1 MKIEVINNEKTEINL
16 NMYSYVELDSF
27 IQKVEIN
34 NHIILFYDSPESKKK
49 IIYDYLAD
57 GVRKGMGLV
66 YVRTEETEAEIKEG
80 LSSRGID
87 YEPNIADGNIIVR
100 NYDQWYIEDGHVEPL
115 KIIDRWHGVDAHFK
129 SKGLGMR
136 ATGEV
141 SCFFEHD
148 KVRELLK
155 YEYALHKVL
164 TIPMDVICM
173 YSLKTIVDKGY
184 TEMIMPLVRAHGKAL
199 FTAEG
204 GTMMLEPEKVEDS
217 DLEKL
222 MDIVI

>member
-1 MKIEVINNEKTEINL
+1 
-16 NMYSYVELDSF
+16 MYSYVELDTF
-27 IQKVEIN
+27 IQEVELN
-34 NHIILFYDSPESKKK
+34 NHIILFYDSPESKQR

-57 GVRKGMGLV
+57 GMKKGMGLV
-66 YVRTEETEAEIKEG
+66 YIRTEETEAEIREG
-80 LSSRGID
+80 LTSRGID
-87 YEPNIADGNIIVR
+87 YEPNLADGNIIVR
-100 NYDQWYIEDGHVEPL
+100 NYDQWYFDEGHVEPL
-115 KIIDRWHGVDAHFK
+115 RIIDHWHRADAHFK

-136 ATGEV
+136 AVGEV
-141 SCFFEHD
+141 SCFFQND

-164 TIPMDVICM
+164 TIPMDVICT
-173 YSLKTIVDKGY
+173 YNLKTIVDKGY

-222 MDIVI
+222 MDITF

>member
-1 MKIEVINNEKTEINL
+1 
-16 NMYSYVELDSF
+16 MYSYVELDTF
-27 IQKVEIN
+27 IQEVEMN
-34 NHIILFYDSPESKKK
+34 NHIILFYDRPESRNK

-57 GVRKGMGLV
+57 GVRKGLGIV
-66 YVRTEETEAEIKEG
+66 YIRTDETESGIAEG
-80 LSSRGID
+80 LTVRGID
-87 YEPNIADGNIIVR
+87 YEPNVAAGNIIVR
-100 NYDQWYIEDGHVEPL
+100 NYDQWYMDEGQVEPL
-115 KIIDRWHGVDAHFK
+115 KIIDHWHTADSHFK
-129 SKGLGMR
+129 SMGLGMR
-136 ATGEV
+136 ATGNV

-164 TIPMDVICM
+164 TIPMDVICT
-173 YSLKTIVDKGY
+173 YNLNTIVRKGY

-217 DLEKL
+217 DLENL
-222 MDIVI
+222 MNITI

>member
-1 MKIEVINNEKTEINL
+1 
-16 NMYSYVELDSF
+16 MYSYVELDTF
-27 IQKVEIN
+27 IQKVETN
-34 NHIILFYDSPESKKK
+34 NHIILFYDSPENKKK

-57 GVRKGMGLV
+57 GMKRGKGLV
-66 YVRTEETEAEIKEG
+66 YIRTEETEAEIREG
-80 LSSRGID
+80 LMNRGIE
-87 YEPNIADGNIIVR
+87 YEPNLASGNFIIR

-115 KIIDRWHGVDAHFK
+115 KIIDHWNQADAYFK

-136 ATGEV
+136 AVGEV
-141 SCFFEHD
+141 DCFFEHH
-148 KVRELLK
+148 KVRELLR
-155 YEYALHKVL
+155 YEYALHKIL
-164 TIPMDVICM
+164 TIPMDALCT
-173 YSLKTIVDKGY
+173 YNLKTIVDKGY

-222 MDIVI
+222 MNITI

>member
-1 MKIEVINNEKTEINL
+1 
-16 NMYSYVELDSF
+16 MYSYVELDTF
-27 IQKVEIN
+27 LQEVEMN
-34 NHIILFYDSPESKKK
+34 NHIILFYDSPESRDKV
-49 IIYDYLAD
+49 IYDYLAD

-66 YVRTEETEAEIKEG
+66 YIRTDETEKEIAEG
-80 LSSRGID
+80 LSDRGID
-87 YEPNIADGNIIVR
+87 YEPNITDGNFIVR
-100 NYDQWYIEDGHVEPL
+100 NYDQWYMEAGHVEPL
-115 KIIDRWHGVDAHFK
+115 KIIDHWHNTDAHFK

-136 ATGEV
+136 ATGNV

-164 TIPMDVICM
+164 TIPMEVICT
-173 YSLKTIVDKGY
+173 YSLKTIVEKGY

-222 MDIVI
+222 MDITI